1 MEINHVAVWATDI
14 EALKNFYVSYFG
26 ATASPCYHNHV
37 KNFTSYFLKFPGGST
52 RLEIMNVPEIID
64 HEESGKF
71 KGLCHIA
78 ISVGSK
84 EKVDK
89 LTENMRATGVA
100 VLGNPRHTGDGM
112 YESVI
117 SDPEGNLVELTV

>member
-1 MEINHVAVWATDI
+1 MNINHIAIWANDI
-14 EALKNFYVSYFG
+14 DALKDFYVSHFG
-26 ATASPCYHNHV
+26 ATASPRYHNPQ
-37 KNFTSYFLKFPGGST
+37 KDFTSYFLTFPDGGAS
-52 RLEIMNVPEIID
+52 LEIMHAPGITD
-64 HEESGKF
+64 RGTADRL

-78 ISVGSK
+78 ISVGS
-84 EKVDK
+84 EKNVDE

-117 SDPEGNLVELTV
+117 ADPEGNIVEFTV